1 MNKRITFAAPFIC
14 LLLLLCQ
21 NAAAQTAPAALAAA
35 DPPAPTQSAS
45 PDRRPFE
52 VGAHFSLLHY
62 DDYGDYGTEPGV
74 GGRFGFN
81 FSDHLA
87 LEAEVDFYP
96 RAHAGDPTVSG
107 RKTLALF
114 GVKAGARRGRFGL
127 FGKARPGFIFFSRR
141 LQFSCVGLDEVP
153 NCELSRTNFAFD
165 VGGVAE
171 YNFSPRALFRVDL
184 GDTIIRSSII
194 GGTNTTHNLQLN
206 AGVGFR
212 F

>member
-1 MNKRITFAAPFIC
+1 MVKRITLAAPFIC

-21 NAAAQTAPAALAAA
+21 QAAAQN
-35 DPPAPTQSAS
+35 AS
-45 PDRRPFE
+45 TDTRRFE
-52 VGAHFSLLHY
+52 VGAHFSLLNY
-62 DDYGDYGTEPGV
+62 DDYGDYGTEPGA

-81 FSDHLA
+81 FNDHLA

-96 RAHAGDPTVSG
+96 RSHENDPTVSG

-114 GVKAGARRGRFGL
+114 GVKAGARRGRFGF
-127 FGKARPGFIFFSRR
+127 FGKARPGLIHFSHR
-141 LQFSCVGLDEVP
+141 LQFSCVGLGEVP
-153 NCELSRTNFAFD
+153 NCELATTNFAFD
-165 VGGVAE
+165 VGGVVE

-194 GGTNTTHNLQLN
+194 GGTDTTHNLQLN
-206 AGVGFR
+206 AGIGFR

>member
-1 MNKRITFAAPFIC
+1 MVKRIILAAPFIC

-21 NAAAQTAPAALAAA
+21 NAAAQTGAAALAAA
-35 DPPAPTQSAS
+35 GDPAPAQSAS
-45 PDRRPFE
+45 DDTRRFE

-62 DDYGDYGTEPGV
+62 DDYIDYGTEPGF

-81 FSDHLA
+81 FSRHFA
-87 LEAEVDFYP
+87 LEAEVDLYP
-96 RAHAGDPTVSG
+96 RSHAGDPTVSG

-114 GVKAGARRGRFGL
+114 GLKAGARRGRFGF
-127 FGKARPGFIFFSRR
+127 FGKARPGFIHLARR
-141 LQFSCVGLDEVP
+141 LEFSCVGDGAPVD
-153 NCELSRTNFAFD
+153 CELSRTNFAFD
-165 VGGVAE
+165 LGGVVE

-184 GDTIIRSSII
+184 GDTIIRSSIV
-194 GGTNTTHNLQLN
+194 GGTDTTHNLQLN